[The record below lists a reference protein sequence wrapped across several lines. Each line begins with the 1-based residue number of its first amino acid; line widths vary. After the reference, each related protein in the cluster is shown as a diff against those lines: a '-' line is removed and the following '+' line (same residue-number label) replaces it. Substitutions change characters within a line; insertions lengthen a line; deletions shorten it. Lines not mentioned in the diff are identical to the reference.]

1 MKRAKVVHDNLNAG
15 GGSERLAFATIEL
28 LNEMNFVIDLA
39 TLQKPN
45 LKEAEQNFGNDTSYL
60 WKFNQIELLDM
71 YSLLDL
77 EEIIKNLKEKN
88 KSANEENNEI
98 NNKTNKSRY
107 NDDDYDLIINTHGDL
122 FPYYNVNKEHNNKN
136 HFLEMNQK
144 KENKINIKSSS
155 PTIKI
160 TYCHYPLVPQLI
172 KSKDYSFLEI
182 FFGSINEFPQKIKD
196 MIATKILEKYNQMM
210 ENTFILT
217 NSKFSKQAIEKIY
230 GNNSV
235 EATIIYP
242 PVDVSK
248 FNIFKNVS
256 NKDINNP
263 SEKDHNSIL
272 VISRISPD
280 KKIENAIEIGKNLKE
295 KENIDYYDMTIVG
308 NIILDDKDY
317 LEKLN
322 NLISKYDLK
331 DKIKIKPDVPFGE
344 LQKLLEKSSIYF
356 HPTPNEPF
364 GISIVEAMSA
374 GLIPIT
380 PSWGD
385 AEFVPSKYQYQSI
398 EHAIEIIAKIIKNK
412 IENNLSKERKNISDL
427 TDKFSKQ
434 KYKEHV
440 RNVIESLLENK

>member
-1 MKRAKVVHDNLNAG
+1 MKRAKLVHDNLNAG

-28 LNEMNFVIDLA
+28 LNEMNFVVDLA

-45 LKEAEQNFGNDTSYL
+45 LKETEQNFGNDASHL
-60 WKFNQIELLDM
+60 WKFNQIEILDM

-77 EEIIKNLKEKN
+77 EEIRKN
-88 KSANEENNEI
+88 KKDKKSSNEDNNEI

-107 NDDDYDLIINTHGDL
+107 NDKDYDLIINTHGDL

-136 HFLEMNQK
+136 YFLQMNQK
-144 KENKINIKSSS
+144 KENKTNIKSRS

-172 KSKDYSFLEI
+172 KRNDYSFLEI
-182 FFGSINEFPQKIKD
+182 FFESINEFPQKIKD
-196 MIATKILEKYNQMM
+196 KIATKILEKYNQMM
-210 ENTFILT
+210 KNTFILT

-230 GNNSV
+230 GNDSV

-256 NKDINNP
+256 NKNINNS
-263 SEKDHNSIL
+263 SEKDHNAIL

-280 KKIENAIEIGKNLKE
+280 KKIENAIEIGKRLKG
-295 KENIDYYDMTIVG
+295 KENIGYYYMTIIG
-308 NIILDDKDY
+308 NIDSDNENY

-322 NLISKYDLK
+322 NLIAKYDLK
-331 DKIKIKPDVPFGE
+331 DNIKIKPDVHFDE

-380 PSWGD
+380 PNWGD

-398 EHAIEIIAKIIKNK
+398 EHATEIIAKLIKNK

-434 KYKEHV
+434 KYKEHF